1 MLKGNLIF
9 SFLLMFAVLAS
20 LLSCSA
26 PRFEVVSLDI
36 CPKNAMPGEAI
47 TVKAEVINFG
57 GASGIYS
64 AVLRINGVPEV
75 TQGVT
80 VAPGDMQTVWF
91 TVSKN
96 KPGSYL
102 VSLGLFQE
110 YFRVIDP
117 TNFAV
122 SNLCILPPIAGVGQK
137 VIITVDV
144 VNDCEVEDIYRAILV
159 VNGTKVEAKE
169 TVVAAGAKETVS
181 FSLVK
186 DKVGVYTLGVGAL
199 NDILIVESEGTPLL
213 QRKLA
218 YTDSDINIY
227 DITYLSDGLR
237 VGGCLAEPSMSGVYP
252 AIIWNRGGSGEVG
265 LLHPFA
271 LAPYARNGY
280 VAIGSQYRGNGGS
293 EGQEEF
299 GGADI
304 NDVLNLVPILRS
316 LPNVDDDRIGMV
328 GYSRGGMMT
337 YLALKEQSLG
347 GAGDIK
353 AACTVGAITDLFMT
367 ARLSQDMLSGV
378 LVPLIG
384 GTPEEVPE
392 KYEARSAVCWADKID
407 VPLLI
412 MHGEADSRVSV
423 EQAKELAR
431 QLEKLD
437 KAYSLMTYPGEEHDL
452 PGHEGGIA
460 EIFAWFEEY
469 LR

>member
-1 MLKGNLIF
+1 
-9 SFLLMFAVLAS
+9 
-20 LLSCSA
+20 
-26 PRFEVVSLDI
+26 
-36 CPKNAMPGEAI
+36 
-47 TVKAEVINFG
+47 
-57 GASGIYS
+57 
-64 AVLRINGVPEV
+64 
-75 TQGVT
+75 
-80 VAPGDMQTVWF
+80 
-91 TVSKN
+91 
-96 KPGSYL
+96 
-102 VSLGLFQE
+102 
-110 YFRVIDP
+110 
-117 TNFAV
+117 
-122 SNLCILPPIAGVGQK
+122 
-137 VIITVDV
+137 
-144 VNDCEVEDIYRAILV
+144 
-159 VNGTKVEAKE
+159 
-169 TVVAAGAKETVS
+169 
-181 FSLVK
+181 
-186 DKVGVYTLGVGAL
+186 
-199 NDILIVESEGTPLL
+199 
-213 QRKLA
+213 
-218 YTDSDINIY
+218 
-227 DITYLSDGLR
+227 
-237 VGGCLAEPSMSGVYP
+237 
-252 AIIWNRGGSGEVG
+252 
-265 LLHPFA
+265 
-271 LAPYARNGY
+271 
-280 VAIGSQYRGNGGS
+280 
-293 EGQEEF
+293 
-299 GGADI
+299 
-304 NDVLNLVPILRS
+304 
-316 LPNVDDDRIGMV
+316 MV